1 MNYYRV
7 VTYHSYSENQADK
20 WGLVV
25 VFGGLVKHLVPKSG
39 GCSGSMVP
47 WRNRE
52 NGCYLLL

>member
-25 VFGGLVKHLVPKSG
+25 GFGSG
-39 GCSGSMVP
+39 VWWIGETLGT
-47 WRNRE
+47 
-52 NGCYLLL
+52 